1 MSCDSLQ
8 DWGCNELDVAHIK
21 FQALIYKK
29 IQFLKIIGY
38 IYCYKERWIPLNFDL
53 SIWWMMVMAIIIF
66 ALMVMAIVYKVM
78 VVMSGP
84 NYLLDYS

>member
-29 IQFLKIIGY
+29 IQFLK
-38 IYCYKERWIPLNFDL
+38 
-53 SIWWMMVMAIIIF
+53 
-66 ALMVMAIVYKVM
+66 
-78 VVMSGP
+78 
-84 NYLLDYS
+84 LLDTYIDIKSDGFH